1 MKPTSKE
8 VINELCKILDATPKE
23 IKGFMT
29 PREKAK
35 ELFDK
40 YQIAGSQWYVDTT
53 KKYALIAVDDQISLL
68 LNLTPYAAFPDQVI
82 YLQEVKHEIE
92 KL

>member
-1 MKPTSKE
+1 M
-8 VINELCKILDATPKE
+8 TPKE
-23 IKGFMT
+23 
-29 PREKAK
+29 KA
-35 ELFDK
+35 EDL
-40 YQIAGSQWYVDTT
+40 YQMYYECLWHQDEQSRIQNAKQG
-53 KKYALIAVDDQISLL
+53 ALIAVDDQISLL